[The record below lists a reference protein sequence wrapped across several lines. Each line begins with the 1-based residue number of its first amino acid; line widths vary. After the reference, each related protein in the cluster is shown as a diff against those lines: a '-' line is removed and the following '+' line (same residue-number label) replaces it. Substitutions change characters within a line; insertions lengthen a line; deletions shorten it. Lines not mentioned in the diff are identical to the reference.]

1 MGRHAG
7 KRQVGRYQIH
17 WCRHARRCLCGLPKD
32 QASGLGLVGFWRHRC
47 CLVPVVGAKF
57 GEIFPCCLK
66 KSALNRVVEN
76 TDDFKPLWA
85 WQDRIRGWYE
95 GKIKPTVLSLRH
107 ELAEKG
113 LTDQELD
120 DSIQTLH
127 PTKETIL
134 AVTKKLRI
142 LACDLD

>member
-1 MGRHAG
+1 MLLEKIG
-7 KRQVGRYQIH
+7 
-17 WCRHARRCLCGLPKD
+17 PE
-32 QASGLGLVGFWRHRC
+32 
-47 CLVPVVGAKF
+47 P
-57 GEIFPCCLK
+57 
-66 KSALNRVVEN
+66 VVEN